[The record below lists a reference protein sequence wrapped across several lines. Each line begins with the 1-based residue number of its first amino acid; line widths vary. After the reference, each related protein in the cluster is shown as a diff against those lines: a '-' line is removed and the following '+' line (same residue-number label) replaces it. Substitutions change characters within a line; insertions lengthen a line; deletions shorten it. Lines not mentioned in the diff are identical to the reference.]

1 MPSKY
6 SAGIAHKM
14 QMEALAENHP
24 QHVIHVQNQ
33 IAYADAVGK
42 ETYDDV
48 LKYLDSIL
56 PKMIDEAIQN
66 YMMQQK
72 IQVQLEESSVQQV
85 KTKIAN
91 LIKSLFH

>member
-1 MPSKY
+1 
-6 SAGIAHKM
+6 
-14 QMEALAENHP
+14 MEALAENHP
-24 QHVIHVQNQ
+24 QHALHVQHY
-33 IAYADAVGK
+33 IAYADAVGE
-42 ETYDDV
+42 ETRDEIM
-48 LKYLDSIL
+48 KYLDSTM

-66 YMMQQK
+66 YMAQQK